1 MESLD
6 SPINRCEMVK
16 LPVVYYYTLKLV
28 RLQVDCSV
36 YVASVRVIR
45 YSQMSLWHYR
55 LKKTAEHHTTHV
67 AFPDLIPTQ
76 KNMRSKNNE
85 VNKGRSS

>member
-1 MESLD
+1 M
-6 SPINRCEMVK
+6 IK
-16 LPVVYYYTLKLV
+16 LPVVLLHTKISSFTGGLQRV
-28 RLQVDCSV
+28 RI
-36 YVASVRVIR
+36 RVIR

-55 LKKTAEHHTTHV
+55 LKKTAKHHTTHV